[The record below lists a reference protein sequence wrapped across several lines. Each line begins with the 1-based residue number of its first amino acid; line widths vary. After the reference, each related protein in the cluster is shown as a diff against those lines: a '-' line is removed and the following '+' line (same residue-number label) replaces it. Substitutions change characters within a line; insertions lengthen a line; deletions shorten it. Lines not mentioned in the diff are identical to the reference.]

1 MPESVPETVPSYAH
15 VRTSAPASAAAGPLL
30 VLAAAALWGTTGTVA
45 SLAPPGASALS
56 TGAATMGLG
65 GLLTLLLAGRS
76 AYAVPRGGRGALPR
90 VLAGGL
96 AVAVYPL
103 AFYTAMAW
111 AGVAVGTV
119 VTIGSSPVFAALL
132 ERALDGTRLTRR
144 WAAATLAAGVG
155 CVLLVL
161 TGESHGRAAP
171 HLAGGVALGLLGG
184 AAYAAY
190 TCCGSGLMR
199 RGHSSR
205 AAMGAVFGLGALL
218 LLPVLAVTGG
228 PLLGS
233 PRGLA
238 VAGYLALVPMCL
250 AYVLFGAGLART
262 TPSTAT
268 TLTLLES
275 VVAALL
281 GVLVV
286 GERLGVW
293 AWTGV
298 GLVLAGL
305 LLLTVRTGRVRACAP
320 SPRRRYRSPRAGGPP
335 SR

>member
-1 MPESVPETVPSYAH
+1 MSERVSVRPSPVASAS
-15 VRTSAPASAAAGPLL
+15 VTPAPAPATGPLL
-30 VLAAAALWGTTGTVA
+30 VLTAAALWGTTGTVA
-45 SLAPPGASALS
+45 GLAPAGASALS
-56 TGAATMGLG
+56 IGAATMGIG
-65 GLLTLLLAGRS
+65 GLLTFLLAGRS
-76 AYAVPRGGRGALPR
+76 AFAVPRGGGGALPR
-90 VLAGGL
+90 VLCGGL
-96 AVAVYPL
+96 SVAVYPL

-119 VTIGSSPVFAALL
+119 VTIGSAPVFAALL
-132 ERALDGTRLTRR
+132 ERTLDGTRLTRR

-161 TGESHGRAAP
+161 TGESHDGSAP
-171 HLAGGVALGLLGG
+171 HAAGGVALGLLGG

-199 RGHSSR
+199 RGSTSR
-205 AAMGAVFGLGALL
+205 ATMGAVFGLGALL

-228 PLLGS
+228 PLLGE

-238 VAGYLALVPMCL
+238 VAGYLAVVPMCL

-286 GERLGVW
+286 GERLGAW

-298 GLVLAGL
+298 ALVLVGL
-305 LLLTVRTGRVRACAP
+305 LLLTVRGRGRA
-320 SPRRRYRSPRAGGPP
+320 SEG
-335 SR
+335 

>member
-1 MPESVPETVPSYAH
+1 MSERVSSRTSYAP
-15 VRTSAPASAAAGPLL
+15 APAATASGPLL
-30 VLAAAALWGTTGTVA
+30 VLTAAALWGTTGTVA
-45 SLAPPGASALS
+45 SLAPAGASALS
-56 TGAATMGLG
+56 IGAATMGIG
-65 GLLTLLLAGRS
+65 GLLTFLLAGRS
-76 AYAVPRGGRGALPR
+76 AFAVPRGGGGALPR
-90 VLAGGL
+90 VLCGGL

-132 ERALDGTRLTRR
+132 ERTLDGTRLTRR

-161 TGESHGRAAP
+161 TGESHEGSAP
-171 HLAGGVALGLLGG
+171 HAAAGVALGLLGG

-199 RGHSSR
+199 RHSSR

-218 LLPVLAVTGG
+218 LLPVLALTGG
-228 PLLGS
+228 PLLTE

-238 VAGYLALVPMCL
+238 VAGYLATVPMCL

-286 GERLGVW
+286 GERLGLW

-298 GLVLAGL
+298 ALVLAGL
-305 LLLTVRTGRVRACAP
+305 LLLTVRGRG
-320 SPRRRYRSPRAGGPP
+320 RAGEG
-335 SR
+335 